1 LLRSS
6 GAKPRSMAEYR
17 LSPRAQRDLDGVF
30 DYTVAHRGLPQA
42 MRYTDLIE
50 AACVDLVEAPQQVHG
65 CANIRPGYRRRSAE
79 QHVIYFRPTDYGI
92 AVIRILHQRMDA
104 ARYLQV

>member
-1 LLRSS
+1 
-6 GAKPRSMAEYR
+6 MAEYR

-30 DYTVAHRGLPQA
+30 DHTVAHRGLPQA

-50 AACVDLVEAPQQVHG
+50 AACADLAEAPQQAQD
-65 CANIRPGYRRRSAE
+65 CANIRPGYRRRSVE
-79 QHVIYFRPTDYGI
+79 QHVIYFRLTGYGI

-104 ARYLQV
+104 ARYLQVAARNYDRSELQ